1 MPLEGR
7 HTSKWLPY
15 PYFLRKS
22 PQRLSRATH
31 EGFIDNP
38 PPSVTVTDI
47 RVSGSTFHPPF
58 SSLRGSWRKL
68 RGNLHRSEKEPET
81 QNQHD
86 QLGENQEA

>member
-47 RVSGSTFHPPF
+47 CVSGSTVPSERASNDARAGVNHSHRLLSLFGRVGSRIPF
-58 SSLRGSWRKL
+58 F
-68 RGNLHRSEKEPET
+68 
-81 QNQHD
+81 
-86 QLGENQEA
+86 